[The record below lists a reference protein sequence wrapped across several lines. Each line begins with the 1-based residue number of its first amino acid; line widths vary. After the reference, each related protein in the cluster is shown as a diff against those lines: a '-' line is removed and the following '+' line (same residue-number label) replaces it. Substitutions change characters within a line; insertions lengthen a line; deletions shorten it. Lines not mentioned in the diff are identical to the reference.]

1 MIYSQSF
8 FRFATGYVVFARSKD
23 TPRTGPPISVEMGPS
38 TMPWMALPSG
48 CIAGSRRAWRHLFST
63 SWQSFVARGAPPI
76 HFGRGDGVERT
87 LLRVSCQSETFLVS
101 PWQRGIDIR
110 VLWHIGCQSE
120 FDECRFVR

>member
-8 FRFATGYVVFARSKD
+8 FRSATGYVVFARSKD

-38 TMPWMALPSG
+38 TKPWMALPSG

-87 LLRVSCQSETFLVS
+87 QNLFTLAER
-101 PWQRGIDIR
+101 
-110 VLWHIGCQSE
+110 
-120 FDECRFVR
+120 CRYTRSVAHWLPK